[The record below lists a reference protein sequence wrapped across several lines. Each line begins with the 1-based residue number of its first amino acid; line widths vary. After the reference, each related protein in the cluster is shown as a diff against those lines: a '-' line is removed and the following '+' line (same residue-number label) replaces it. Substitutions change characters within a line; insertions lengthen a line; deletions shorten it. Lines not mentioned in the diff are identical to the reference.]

1 MINLNKQQEQLYELL
16 YNVLLNPQT
25 SVKERALF
33 KGARD
38 KIEAGKA
45 FDPVLSELFK
55 QLMYLPQ
62 SKPVVEFAEAARQ
75 RMRVGPGTAGTHTDF
90 LIIKLKKSESKLL
103 TELSVIFLKLTLG
116 L

>member
-1 MINLNKQQEQLYELL
+1 MTNLNKQQEQFYELL

-45 FDPVLSELFK
+45 FDPVLSGLFK

-75 RMRVGPGTAGTHTDF
+75 RMRVGPGTAGTTHGFSNYQT
-90 LIIKLKKSESKLL
+90 KE
-103 TELSVIFLKLTLG
+103 E
-116 L
+116 